1 MSATT
6 ITFTADEMMAVAAA
20 RLLRDGT
27 VCFVGIGLPSQ
38 AANLALRTNAPG
50 LVLIYESGTIGAKPS
65 QLPLSIGDGDLAET
79 ATAIVSVP
87 EIFAYWLQAGR
98 IDVGFLGAAQ
108 IDRYG
113 NLNSTVIGAY
123 EEPKVRLPGAGGA
136 PEIATSVREVFV
148 MLRQTARTFVQEL
161 DFRTTLGHAVSTSRH
176 GPRRARASRRRP
188 RADADRGPP
197 RRRAGRRARGDRLG
211 PARRG
216 RPRAHRPADRRGA
229 DRAARAHH
237 PGRPVT
243 DVDPAYLHPEYRS
256 TVTRAPS
263 RVLLTMPEELHALA
277 GPVFGEDTVA
287 AADADLTQGHV
298 GEPLGERIIVT
309 GRVLDDDG
317 RPVPNALLEVWQANA
332 AGRYAHDGDRHPA
345 PLDPNFTGA
354 GRTLTGADGSYRFVT
369 VKPGAYPWRNHENA
383 WRPAHI
389 HFSVF
394 GQALTQRLVTQMYFP
409 GDPLFEHDPI
419 FNSVRDPRAR
429 DLLVARFDLPT
440 TEPEWALGYRWD
452 IVLRSTPFEA

>member
-79 ATAIVSVP
+79 ATAVVSVP

-161 DFRTTLGHAVSTSRH
+161 DFRTTLGHAVSRVVT
-176 GPRRARASRRRP
+176 
-188 RADADRGPP
+188 D
-197 RRRAGRRARGDRLG
+197 LG
-211 PARRG
+211 VLEP
-216 RPRAHRPADRRGA
+216 RGA
-229 DRAARAHH
+229 DRELTLTAVHPGVEPDAAREAT
-237 PGRPVT
+237 GWDLRVADDLERT
-243 DVDPAYLHPEYRS
+243 
-256 TVTRAPS
+256 AP
-263 RVLLTMPEELHALA
+263 P
-277 GPVFGEDTVA
+277 
-287 AADADLTQGHV
+287 
-298 GEPLGERIIVT
+298 
-309 GRVLDDDG
+309 
-317 RPVPNALLEVWQANA
+317 
-332 AGRYAHDGDRHPA
+332 
-345 PLDPNFTGA
+345 TGA
-354 GRTLTGADGSYRFVT
+354 ELTALR
-369 VKPGAYPWRNHENA
+369 
-383 WRPAHI
+383 
-389 HFSVF
+389 
-394 GQALTQRLVTQMYFP
+394 ALTT
-409 GDPLFEHDPI
+409 
-419 FNSVRDPRAR
+419 RDDR
-429 DLLVARFDLPT
+429 
-440 TEPEWALGYRWD
+440 
-452 IVLRSTPFEA
+452 